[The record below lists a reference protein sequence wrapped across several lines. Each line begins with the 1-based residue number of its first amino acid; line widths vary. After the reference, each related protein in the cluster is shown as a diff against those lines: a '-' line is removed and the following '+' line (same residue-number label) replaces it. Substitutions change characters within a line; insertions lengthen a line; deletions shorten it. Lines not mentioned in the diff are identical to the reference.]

1 MTKSDDSFPV
11 KVDTLL
17 CAFGRNT
24 EEQFGFLNPPLYKGS
39 TVIHKTV
46 KSLENHEGRFYY
58 GIAGSPTIAN
68 LEEAWTKLTEAAGT
82 VISPSG
88 HGSIAL
94 AIMSVISA
102 GCHILV
108 PENVFQ
114 PTSVF
119 CDTFLKRF
127 AVEVEYYDPLIGSG
141 IDKLIKDNTA
151 AIYMESPGSN
161 TMEIQD
167 VPAIVQIARRNRVKT
182 IIDNTWATPLFFKP
196 HSFGVDFSIE
206 AGTKYVG
213 GHSDILLGLVT
224 ANEENWPTLK
234 NTYNCFG
241 MLPGAEDCHLALRS
255 LRTFRL
261 RVREAERK
269 ALKLAK
275 WLQKRDEVDKVLHP
289 ALEECPGHSY
299 WVRDFQGSTGV
310 FSIILKPKYS
320 KASLEYMLEDMMIFS
335 LGYSWGGYESL
346 IVPLSEEVGERL
358 KARNHYGYGLR
369 LQIGLED
376 TEDLRKDLVLGF
388 ERLGAFEFDLPN
400 GIMDLR
406 CATLGHGR
414 S

>member
-1 MTKSDDSFPV
+1 MTKSEETFPLGVDS
-11 KVDTLL
+11 LL
-17 CAFGRNT
+17 CAVGRHT

-39 TVIHKTV
+39 TIIHKTV
-46 KSLENHEGRFYY
+46 KSLENHEGRFFY

-68 LEEAWTKLTEAAGT
+68 LEDAWTKLTEAAGT

-94 AIMSVISA
+94 AILSVISA

-108 PENVFQ
+108 PE
-114 PTSVF
+114 SVF
-119 CDTFLKRF
+119 PPTAVFCNTFLSRL
-127 AVEVEYYDPLIGSG
+127 AVEVEYYDPLIGVG
-141 IDKLIKDNTA
+141 IEKLIKDNTV

-161 TMEIQD
+161 TMEVQD
-167 VPAIVQIARRNRVKT
+167 VPAIVQIAKRNGLKT

-196 HSFGVDFSIE
+196 HSFGVDLSIE

-224 ANEENWPTLK
+224 ANEENWPALK
-234 NTYNCFG
+234 STYSCLG
-241 MLPGAEDCHLALRS
+241 MLPGAEDCHMALRS

-269 ALKLAK
+269 ALKIAK
-275 WLQKRDEVDKVLHP
+275 WLQRRDEVERVLHP
-289 ALEECPGHSY
+289 AFEECPGHEY
-299 WVRDFQGSTGV
+299 WARDFRGSTGL
-310 FSIILKPKYS
+310 FSIILRPRYS
-320 KASLEYMLEDMMIFS
+320 RASLEHMLENMVIFS

-346 IVPLSEEVGERL
+346 IVPLSEEVSERL

-376 TEDLRKDLVLGF
+376 IEDLQKDLVLGF
-388 ERLGAFEFDLPN
+388 ERLKSV
-400 GIMDLR
+400 I
-406 CATLGHGR
+406 
-414 S
+414 